1 MRKLYGLIA
10 GGLIGALLGFL
21 ADQTLTSYVLQHS
34 EDAITI
40 IMTNALSAF
49 LLVPLFV
56 VLFGFLGYR
65 VGYRMVKRIP

>member
-10 GGLIGALLGFL
+10 GVLIGALLGFF
-21 ADQTLTSYVLQHS
+21 ADQILTSYALQHS

-40 IMTNALSAF
+40 ILTNALSAF
-49 LLVPLFV
+49 LLFPLFV

-65 VGYRMVKRIP
+65 MVKRIPS

>member
-1 MRKLYGLIA
+1 MRKLYGVIA
-10 GGLIGALLGFL
+10 GALIGTLLGFL

-40 IMTNALSAF
+40 IFTNALSAF
-49 LLVPLFV
+49 LLFPLFI

-65 VGYRMVKRIP
+65 LIKRKPQHLH